1 MSAKK
6 LEEILEETQVI
17 SSMISEA
24 RRLLAENKSFDL
36 ANLYNKIS
44 ILCKKAQSVGAN
56 QKSKV
61 HYILR
66 EIVEDLNRLDEE
78 ITAMHKKNSASITEE
93 NKKRATKAYSQ
104 DKKES

>member
-6 LEEILEETQVI
+6 LEEILEETQEI
-17 SSMISEA
+17 SSMISDA
-24 RRLLAENKSFDL
+24 RRLLAEEKSFDL
-36 ANLYNKIS
+36 FNLHNKIS

-78 ITAMHKKNSASITEE
+78 ITATQKKTNASITQE
-93 NKKRATKAYSQ
+93 NKKRATEAYGQ
-104 DKKES
+104 DKKER

>member
-24 RRLLAENKSFDL
+24 RRLLAEDKSIDL
-36 ANLYNKIS
+36 TNLYNKIS

-66 EIVEDLNRLDEE
+66 EIVEDFKGFSLFWEDFLAAGMDFLWFLL
-78 ITAMHKKNSASITEE
+78 KF
-93 NKKRATKAYSQ
+93 Y
-104 DKKES
+104 